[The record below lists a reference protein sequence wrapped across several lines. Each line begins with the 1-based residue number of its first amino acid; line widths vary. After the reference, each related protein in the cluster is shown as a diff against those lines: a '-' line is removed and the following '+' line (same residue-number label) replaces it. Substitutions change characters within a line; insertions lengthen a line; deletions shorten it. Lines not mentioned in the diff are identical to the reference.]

1 MASYD
6 YNQMPHQQPYNT
18 LPLQPS
24 IDPNGQYPFVTPF
37 HYNPVIAYPSNTDT
51 HLLSHTPSLLS
62 TQPTSYLTNNSEGIL
77 TNVYL

>member
-1 MASYD
+1 MTTYN

-24 IDPNGQYPFVTPF
+24 IDPFVTSF
-37 HYNPVIAYPSNTDT
+37 HYNPVMVYPSNTDT
-51 HLLSHTPSLLS
+51 HLLSHTSSLLS
-62 TQPTSYLTNNSEGIL
+62 TQPTSYLTNNNEGTL